1 MDKTTTPAAS
11 AAKTA
16 QDTIREA
23 LDQGSLCSNVAYNLG
38 QHREDSE
45 QILGTVRKFDE
56 LRRAALASLKSLD
69 GQEAEL
75 SRLRAERDEV
85 LGALVDEYERLES
98 KCNEDDARGRDSHW
112 VRYYRDFQRFLIKQ
126 ISKHSKE
133 GQEVADNKG

>member
-56 LRRAALASLKSLD
+56 LRLAALASLKSLD
-69 GQEAEL
+69 GQAEPSVPRLSVEEAMEVVKEWAL
-75 SRLRAERDEV
+75 DWCDWSVIASDDGKDLR
-85 LGALVDEYERLES
+85 ERLT
-98 KCNEDDARGRDSHW
+98 KAT
-112 VRYYRDFQRFLIKQ
+112 KP
-126 ISKHSKE
+126 
-133 GQEVADNKG
+133 